1 MLKYKVIRAFVVV
14 WCAVCLIYVGVRTA
28 LGALVD
34 RTAQVETG
42 ETVEEQVAIVAPEP
56 EVNSAPEPVTTPEP
70 TAELE
75 PAPVPE
81 PADKTE
87 SGSGS
92 ESETTDTTDD
102 LLNEIEDRA
111 QETEALEA
119 PSLAEYLS
127 WYTCGSCR
135 RNCSLANPRC
145 HNGSRLAQLKAQE
158 YYELY
163 G

>member
-1 MLKYKVIRAFVVV
+1 MLKYKVIGAFVVV
-14 WCAVCLIYVGVRTA
+14 WCAVCLMYVGVRTA
-28 LGALVD
+28 LGALLD
-34 RTAQVETG
+34 RTTQVEATS
-42 ETVEEQVAIVAPEP
+42 ETIDEIALPKLEVDSTPIPIATPEP
-56 EVNSAPEPVTTPEP
+56 E
-70 TAELE
+70 AESE

-92 ESETTDTTDD
+92 ESETTGTTDD
-102 LLNEIEDRA
+102 LLNKIEDRA
-111 QETEALEA
+111 QETEALET

-145 HNGSRLAQLKAQE
+145 HNGSHLAQQKAQE